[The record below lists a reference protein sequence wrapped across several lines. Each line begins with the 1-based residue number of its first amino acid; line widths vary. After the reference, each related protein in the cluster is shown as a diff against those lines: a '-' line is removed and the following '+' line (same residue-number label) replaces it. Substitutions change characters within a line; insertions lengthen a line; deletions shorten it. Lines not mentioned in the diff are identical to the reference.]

1 MRIFEQIYNG
11 SRTKFGCLKVLKAKN
26 SFYCCSK
33 FQEIWLSLS
42 PSKRLANFFLF
53 QKRINFLKKSSNFNY
68 LSFGSRM
75 QTVTLPGRG
84 LGRRVPS
91 VNLIF
96 DFDIFL
102 NVKGIVWGGGGV
114 TIIV

>member
-11 SRTKFGCLKVLKAKN
+11 SRTKFGCLKVLKAILSSSGE
-26 SFYCCSK
+26 SFLGVLLLLKISRNLVLQRSK
-33 FQEIWLSLS
+33 SFKTSCEFIFFQI
-42 PSKRLANFFLF
+42 
-53 QKRINFLKKSSNFNY
+53 RINFLKKSSNFNY

-75 QTVTLPGRG
+75 QTVALPWRG

-91 VNLIF
+91 VNVIF

-102 NVKGIVWGGGGV
+102 NIKGIV
-114 TIIV
+114 